1 MFLRHDRLLHEII
14 EYRMRG
20 KPTKMRRRNQM
31 LHDLANDGGYTALKW
46 ELRTEMVETQRRD
59 VKNNCSTADFSNDD
73 DVDSVQC
80 RYHKLTTQRETEAS

>member
-1 MFLRHDRLLHEII
+1 
-14 EYRMRG
+14 MRG
-20 KPTKMRRRNQM
+20 KPTEMRRRIQM

-59 VKNNCSTADFSNDD
+59 VKNDCSTADFSNDDDDD